1 MFPVFSSVYLD
12 FFYGYQGQAL
22 IFRSFQ
28 WDQLVVPLALSWIRQ
43 GCPEEDLASALA
55 SDRHKESK
63 YSELRASTVDTSAFS
78 AFDFE
83 VIASAAIGLAV
94 VASEKQRVVVVA
106 SLTLDLS
113 KLASVCSG
121 LHRDV
126 KSLTVDYDIA
136 ADARKAGVMKQL
148 TLRRLRESLARASRS
163 VMFAEPSYSYVK
175 TGSMNG
181 LTGTEALAD
190 VDPFFGHGSTEPRE

>member
-1 MFPVFSSVYLD
+1 MPLLLLLV
-12 FFYGYQGQAL
+12 AT
-22 IFRSFQ
+22 RS
-28 WDQLVVPLALSWIRQ
+28 LER
-43 GCPEEDLASALA
+43 
-55 SDRHKESK
+55 
-63 YSELRASTVDTSAFS
+63 YSELRASTVDTSSFS

-83 VIASAAIGLAV
+83 VIVSAAIGLAV
-94 VASEKQRVVVVA
+94 VASAKQRVTVVA
-106 SLTLDLS
+106 SLAIDLS

-121 LHRDV
+121 LHSDV
-126 KSLTVDYDIA
+126 KLLTVDFELA
-136 ADARKAGVMKQL
+136 TDARKAGVMKQL

-190 VDPFFGHGSTEPRE
+190 ADPFFGHCSTEPRE